1 MRGKVL
7 KGKPIQTDY
16 ASHECRTAFFE
27 QCKDVRMRTRTW
39 EEEERVDGKFGRKIE
54 YRSMDAP
61 TCRTKRYEDYTP
73 RTNDYEEELK
83 RFQNDRVNNYEFEKQ
98 RNYQRN
104 YSENKSL
111 SNIDSSAITTKRYKP
126 LTTAISPPRLID
138 ERDLRDSLNRKTRHR
153 CDVSSKRLL
162 DPRRNKLTSDDEK
175 EKKKCDFSISEDL
188 CSIDS
193 SSSNI
198 LVEPSNRR
206 IKLAE
211 LRRLSSDS
219 TRSLDLSVFNID
231 KKTSLNSRRLSSSAD
246 SSSIKNEN
254 DSDLGDS
261 SRPGTPL
268 CDEKPENLNNEAPV
282 RLSSHLRSAEPMH
295 LPLPRFAHDV
305 LSPKSTGSNSNS
317 IIHICGNQSTTTS
330 ETSER
335 DLRLKSLSPKMV
347 ICNSNLALDKPS
359 DPRLIPA
366 IKSPNVDSDLDSEK
380 EVGTDLRSLEER
392 IRDLDEKYQKW
403 SGSTKGAVSPSNVS
417 IIGSQ
422 ALSPLISQSL
432 PNHPTVINSSNKYN
446 LDLKPAQPSA
456 IVQILLSR
464 KSVFDEDSKRLE
476 CRKTHEE
483 IVSTCDSS
491 YTNSIAGGHTSNF
504 VGNSFSRSTKYV
516 NNYNNI
522 STLPDKPVITSVASS
537 DFSSLLP
544 REIPTMPA
552 NSGVPIVTIM
562 QTPSIPPLP
571 SVAGTSTTTNP
582 IKPLVDKRQMIST
595 KPSATVTPT
604 FKSSSVVTI
613 PVIVPSQVKQQLNS
627 VAVNCNKIEKG
638 EASSTTSSP
647 KCESSSNILSHQ
659 VNSLSSES
667 HVSTSVPEISSTVS
681 PEESV
686 DESGTVSSTTYL
698 DKNNGKNYK
707 IIDNVT
713 MFSPMCKFSSS
724 KQKERLKSS
733 LKDDI
738 IRKNN
743 LSKDVAKKFKEKQQ
757 RISEWKDVLT
767 ASDTVFKK
775 EVLKKEIAIVS
786 DRKSDSI
793 SSKKRRLS
801 SSNYD
806 EISSI
811 SKVSKP
817 DHEKKSDVNI
827 TPSNESLSI
836 VKLGRIPRIPK
847 KERKTAEII
856 GKHSSDNKLCEF
868 EKMKSP
874 LKSFKYECKKRKKD
888 KNQESVISKDKLVCS
903 SINDYHL
910 KPKKRP
916 HEKYSDS
923 SSKIRK
929 HSSHIKNKMK
939 IKSSCN
945 SSKKNDPVSSVNSI
959 KKDKKRHTSSE
970 GLVSDDEQDNDNEPK
985 KFSIFD
991 DPVIDLNNP
1000 VYFSMY
1006 DKVKARRSCVVKR
1019 NDAEETRKQQEA
1031 LLAKFSKLKKK
1042 RIQKIKK
1049 QSDDET
1055 DQSEGAN
1062 SDSDDDQQ
1070 KIKKKVSV
1078 ILSSSSDDLHILCA
1092 VSSEEELKDNRRES
1106 DSGNVKEILSFKKKK
1121 KRKKRIPA
1129 SLDSDSDESNSE
1141 RCIQNLY
1148 PPFNQDNKINKKRT
1162 LKKNTSID
1170 SSDSDVFGKEETV
1183 KKNSSAKFSTYSKSI
1198 KKITRASMSGGCQR
1212 ESDVFS
1218 GSENETLKQEA
1229 NNSSNNSNETV
1240 SKKRFKKIESSI
1252 EIETSLSRRSTDFKK
1267 DKKDSHIKTH
1277 TFKTVKTEKGRT
1289 ELDKKMI
1296 KIFGSSEDDEKHNNK
1311 IISKDNK
1318 NYSETKLS
1326 ESDCDQ
1332 LLSISKKSKRSEALL
1347 SSSVLSSHKKKKR
1360 KEKKHRSLYELSSQ
1374 RSSIKSENLLKGES
1388 SQSKKDGLLSDIN
1401 KESHLLIVDKSTSLS
1416 SSVSIE
1422 KHVELLGKNK
1432 NKLSN
1437 EDSVLERSE
1446 QDELIISKERSTP
1459 PTEPDSINNKRSII
1473 SVEET
1478 DQAVKAL
1485 LGESFEDEN
1494 IFDEDKGVHAT
1505 ESSTNQNNHE
1515 QTNEIET
1522 RSAVAG
1528 IFDEEID
1535 EAAIAVADL
1544 TASEEN
1550 HNVPSAQRI
1559 TQQEESNEKFGLVQ
1573 TNDVKDPSL
1582 PYVSPQLSDLKVS
1595 EYLIGDKGDW
1605 RCINN
1610 NSNSDNKSFSLLP
1623 KFGDR
1628 SKFNECT
1635 ISSEKLTS
1643 ELDIGNSKVSVE
1655 IGIDK
1660 ASEIGL
1666 NETVPVPPDKSIISS
1681 EFQMESSLK
1690 ARESSFL
1697 TSHENHDISV
1707 EVKKINQCS
1716 TSPKSHGSKGG
1727 YSKKFGCKKSTLE
1740 GAENISPQPVTSKA
1754 SLDIFDWPDDEETL
1768 SILETDLCNSK
1779 TAPVINTPP
1788 SLTITPT
1795 TATGL
1800 CKKQS
1805 QKTNLCIT
1813 QSSDKLNTSCS
1824 SSLVIMPT
1832 MLRNDEDKI
1841 DCSSCGNIK
1850 DDSIKVKNGLDEIQ
1864 HKEESIRNIPS
1875 GKDFLELKKDNI
1887 NLVDPETG
1895 YLHVM
1900 KQSDEGKYIPVQIAN
1915 RPTAIN
1921 SSSNMIPGVPTV
1933 LTPRLFPKVSP
1944 SIQIHPVLSPTNN
1957 INHSFNP
1964 IPHLEANNVKLTGS
1978 SSSNVPS
1985 SVVSLLPNQPL
1996 PLNTDTHCITDKRTL
2011 PLPRLPQ
2018 VPVPFKLPETS
2029 DNVHVVSLKPR
2040 EVELDKKERIA
2051 VEALSSIPRYSKPQ
2065 SKEEFDQ
2072 IIRVQQ
2078 EAVINQEL
2086 NLIYQH
2092 MMSKGH
2098 PEHVAMSLASTVL
2111 QDRMKSVRQ
2120 QTSTNDVILTEHVQH
2135 RSSLSLPSESFVSN
2149 SSCDSP
2155 VVLPVL
2161 NRLNSTNPYLYPPG
2175 YITSQSDNPKTSLP
2189 IPEFTFPNLEDY
2201 PVVWQGFLG
2210 LKNDSATVQFH
2221 YVSGCKDL
2229 ARSSLPPPPIKDG
2242 ELQMPLL
2249 RIGQRM
2255 RLEASQ
2261 LDGVSRKM
2269 CLPQEHCILLALPC
2283 GKDAHDVE
2291 LQSRQLRN
2299 HLITYLQLKSAA
2311 GIVNISNDGE
2321 TQSAYVVHVFPS
2333 CDFANKTMGGI
2344 APDLLARVAEIEH
2357 MVIIIATVF
2366 DNK

>member
-1 MRGKVL
+1 MVRETRHLWVGNLPENIREETILDHFQRFGPVQSVKILWSKKDGIEKGDVGVVGCPAGAGGVGAATVAFMDIKSAGNAVRSEHSLEGRLLRTDYYDPSCGQRGSVPVRLHSLAGEEVYESGAGSVLGSSTGSVGAGGSSGVGVLSRTSHGFMLREFYSGSRRYGEDYIRGRRSLTYGARLSTVSSSGSSSSTSCSYGDRHYWTSGSAGGCGPGPGPSSSTCSSQYLKEEKRLLDSGSRDSSTSSSSRSSSSSSSRSSSRSSLCRQPGGGSSSDDITCFAILLRNLPNRLSDLTLQDSLFHEYNKISNVKAVRVSPSGRISRYAVIYFASYSDISEALNETRNRHFFNANLEAEIFLAGDELIEDKRIYHRPPDGELDEFHPKATRVLYIGNLSRSEVTLSNIHHKFKDYGTVLDIDLKKPGYAYVQYMESSSVVRAIRELDGANWCLDSSVNIRLKLGFGRSAPTKCVWLCNLAECVTEKLLLSEFGKFGKIQDILIDKTRKTALVYYDQAVKAHRGLLEMRGKVL

-39 EEEERVDGKFGRKIE
+39 EEEEKFGRKIE

-126 LTTAISPPRLID
+126 LTRAISPPRLID

-162 DPRRNKLTSDDEK
+162 DPRRNKITSDDEK
-175 EKKKCDFSISEDL
+175 GKKKCDFSISEDL
-188 CSIDS
+188 CSTDS

-198 LVEPSNRR
+198 NILVGLANRR

-246 SSSIKNEN
+246 SSSIKDEN

-647 KCESSSNILSHQ
+647 KLNLIKEDFRRQIMTKYHLS
-659 VNSLSSES
+659 
-667 HVSTSVPEISSTVS
+667 P
-681 PEESV
+681 
-686 DESGTVSSTTYL
+686 
-698 DKNNGKNYK
+698 
-707 IIDNVT
+707 
-713 MFSPMCKFSSS
+713 
-724 KQKERLKSS
+724 
-733 LKDDI
+733 
-738 IRKNN
+738 
-743 LSKDVAKKFKEKQQ
+743 
-757 RISEWKDVLT
+757 
-767 ASDTVFKK
+767 
-775 EVLKKEIAIVS
+775 
-786 DRKSDSI
+786 
-793 SSKKRRLS
+793 
-801 SSNYD
+801 
-806 EISSI
+806 
-811 SKVSKP
+811 KVSKP

-985 KFSIFD
+985 K
-991 DPVIDLNNP
+991 N
-1000 VYFSMY
+1000 
-1006 DKVKARRSCVVKR
+1006 
-1019 NDAEETRKQQEA
+1019 
-1031 LLAKFSKLKKK
+1031 
-1042 RIQKIKK
+1042 
-1049 QSDDET
+1049 
-1055 DQSEGAN
+1055 
-1062 SDSDDDQQ
+1062 
-1070 KIKKKVSV
+1070 
-1078 ILSSSSDDLHILCA
+1078 
-1092 VSSEEELKDNRRES
+1092 
-1106 DSGNVKEILSFKKKK
+1106 
-1121 KRKKRIPA
+1121 
-1129 SLDSDSDESNSE
+1129 
-1141 RCIQNLY
+1141 
-1148 PPFNQDNKINKKRT
+1148 
-1162 LKKNTSID
+1162 
-1170 SSDSDVFGKEETV
+1170 
-1183 KKNSSAKFSTYSKSI
+1183 
-1198 KKITRASMSGGCQR
+1198 
-1212 ESDVFS
+1212 
-1218 GSENETLKQEA
+1218 
-1229 NNSSNNSNETV
+1229 
-1240 SKKRFKKIESSI
+1240 
-1252 EIETSLSRRSTDFKK
+1252 
-1267 DKKDSHIKTH
+1267 
-1277 TFKTVKTEKGRT
+1277 
-1289 ELDKKMI
+1289 
-1296 KIFGSSEDDEKHNNK
+1296 
-1311 IISKDNK
+1311 
-1318 NYSETKLS
+1318 
-1326 ESDCDQ
+1326 
-1332 LLSISKKSKRSEALL
+1332 
-1347 SSSVLSSHKKKKR
+1347 
-1360 KEKKHRSLYELSSQ
+1360 
-1374 RSSIKSENLLKGES
+1374 
-1388 SQSKKDGLLSDIN
+1388 
-1401 KESHLLIVDKSTSLS
+1401 
-1416 SSVSIE
+1416 
-1422 KHVELLGKNK
+1422 
-1432 NKLSN
+1432 
-1437 EDSVLERSE
+1437 
-1446 QDELIISKERSTP
+1446 
-1459 PTEPDSINNKRSII
+1459 
-1473 SVEET
+1473 
-1478 DQAVKAL
+1478 
-1485 LGESFEDEN
+1485 
-1494 IFDEDKGVHAT
+1494 
-1505 ESSTNQNNHE
+1505 
-1515 QTNEIET
+1515 
-1522 RSAVAG
+1522 
-1528 IFDEEID
+1528 
-1535 EAAIAVADL
+1535 
-1544 TASEEN
+1544 
-1550 HNVPSAQRI
+1550 
-1559 TQQEESNEKFGLVQ
+1559 
-1573 TNDVKDPSL
+1573 
-1582 PYVSPQLSDLKVS
+1582 
-1595 EYLIGDKGDW
+1595 
-1605 RCINN
+1605 
-1610 NSNSDNKSFSLLP
+1610 
-1623 KFGDR
+1623 
-1628 SKFNECT
+1628 
-1635 ISSEKLTS
+1635 
-1643 ELDIGNSKVSVE
+1643 
-1655 IGIDK
+1655 
-1660 ASEIGL
+1660 
-1666 NETVPVPPDKSIISS
+1666 
-1681 EFQMESSLK
+1681 FQ
-1690 ARESSFL
+1690 FL
-1697 TSHENHDISV
+1697 M
-1707 EVKKINQCS
+1707 
-1716 TSPKSHGSKGG
+1716 
-1727 YSKKFGCKKSTLE
+1727 
-1740 GAENISPQPVTSKA
+1740 
-1754 SLDIFDWPDDEETL
+1754 TL
-1768 SILETDLCNSK
+1768 S
-1779 TAPVINTPP
+1779 
-1788 SLTITPT
+1788 
-1795 TATGL
+1795 
-1800 CKKQS
+1800 
-1805 QKTNLCIT
+1805 
-1813 QSSDKLNTSCS
+1813 
-1824 SSLVIMPT
+1824 
-1832 MLRNDEDKI
+1832 
-1841 DCSSCGNIK
+1841 
-1850 DDSIKVKNGLDEIQ
+1850 
-1864 HKEESIRNIPS
+1864 
-1875 GKDFLELKKDNI
+1875 
-1887 NLVDPETG
+1887 
-1895 YLHVM
+1895 
-1900 KQSDEGKYIPVQIAN
+1900 
-1915 RPTAIN
+1915 
-1921 SSSNMIPGVPTV
+1921 
-1933 LTPRLFPKVSP
+1933 
-1944 SIQIHPVLSPTNN
+1944 
-1957 INHSFNP
+1957 
-1964 IPHLEANNVKLTGS
+1964 
-1978 SSSNVPS
+1978 
-1985 SVVSLLPNQPL
+1985 
-1996 PLNTDTHCITDKRTL
+1996 
-2011 PLPRLPQ
+2011 
-2018 VPVPFKLPETS
+2018 
-2029 DNVHVVSLKPR
+2029 
-2040 EVELDKKERIA
+2040 
-2051 VEALSSIPRYSKPQ
+2051 
-2065 SKEEFDQ
+2065 
-2072 IIRVQQ
+2072 
-2078 EAVINQEL
+2078 
-2086 NLIYQH
+2086 
-2092 MMSKGH
+2092 
-2098 PEHVAMSLASTVL
+2098 
-2111 QDRMKSVRQ
+2111 
-2120 QTSTNDVILTEHVQH
+2120 
-2135 RSSLSLPSESFVSN
+2135 
-2149 SSCDSP
+2149 
-2155 VVLPVL
+2155 
-2161 NRLNSTNPYLYPPG
+2161 
-2175 YITSQSDNPKTSLP
+2175 
-2189 IPEFTFPNLEDY
+2189 
-2201 PVVWQGFLG
+2201 
-2210 LKNDSATVQFH
+2210 
-2221 YVSGCKDL
+2221 
-2229 ARSSLPPPPIKDG
+2229 
-2242 ELQMPLL
+2242 
-2249 RIGQRM
+2249 
-2255 RLEASQ
+2255 
-2261 LDGVSRKM
+2261 
-2269 CLPQEHCILLALPC
+2269 
-2283 GKDAHDVE
+2283 
-2291 LQSRQLRN
+2291 
-2299 HLITYLQLKSAA
+2299 
-2311 GIVNISNDGE
+2311 
-2321 TQSAYVVHVFPS
+2321 
-2333 CDFANKTMGGI
+2333 
-2344 APDLLARVAEIEH
+2344 
-2357 MVIIIATVF
+2357 
-2366 DNK
+2366 